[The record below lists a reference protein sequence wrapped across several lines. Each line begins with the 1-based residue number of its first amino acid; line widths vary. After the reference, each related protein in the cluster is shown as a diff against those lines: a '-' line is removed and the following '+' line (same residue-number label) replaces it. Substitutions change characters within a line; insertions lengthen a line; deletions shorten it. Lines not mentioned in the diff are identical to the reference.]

1 MHLFELIFG
10 IVFFSFVIVSLVTLI
25 KVTKEDDK
33 KTIKIEE
40 KHKEKNDE

>member
-1 MHLFELIFG
+1 MHIFELIFG
-10 IVFFSFVIVSLVTLI
+10 IVFFSFVIVSLITLI
-25 KVTKEDDK
+25 KVTKEDDN